1 MIINNTKQ
9 IRRISAKLIPVD
21 EEIIKVYML
30 GAVDAFCNV
39 KPDEPF
45 SARILFGGNNR
56 NWNGTP
62 AVDDM
67 MFEKMVEL
75 GSTKGCFAGHDHMN
89 NFSVMKD
96 GIRLT
101 YGLSDDHNIYV
112 VPFRGGV
119 LINIKDDGSFTTQHL
134 IRHRGQSTVT
144 IGKEQ

>member
-62 AVDDM
+62 MQKLYDYQLKEGKTYDEAFDLAAKDAGWLLKTVLNDDARI
-67 MFEKMVEL
+67 FEIV
-75 GSTKGCFAGHDHMN
+75 G
-89 NFSVMKD
+89 KD
-96 GIRLT
+96 TGTL
-101 YGLSDDHNIYV
+101 YKLSAD
-112 VPFRGGV
+112 
-119 LINIKDDGSFTTQHL
+119 S
-134 IRHRGQSTVT
+134 
-144 IGKEQ
+144 E